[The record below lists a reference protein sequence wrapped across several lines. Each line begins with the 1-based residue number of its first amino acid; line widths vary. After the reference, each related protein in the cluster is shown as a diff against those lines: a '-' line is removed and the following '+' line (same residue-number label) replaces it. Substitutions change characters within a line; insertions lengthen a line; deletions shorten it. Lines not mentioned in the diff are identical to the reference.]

1 MTIHREELPP
11 IYGFVNGYRTEDEP
25 STIEVLKAWRAAGEP
40 LANHTWSHADLD
52 DTSSDQ
58 FILNIQANQ
67 PLLRALM
74 PAPSDDWHW
83 FRYPY
88 LNEGKT
94 LEKHREVRGWLK
106 DNHYRVVEVTLDLG
120 RLGLERA
127 LYSLLGEARC
137 CGSEGATRFLPEHG

>member
-1 MTIHREELPP
+1 MKTSLLLAMALMFASVANAQTASLQPLAITFDDLPAHGKHPPNVSRREIIQSFLTTIHREELPT

-58 FILNIQANQ
+58 FIHNIQANQ

-83 FRYPY
+83 FR
-88 LNEGKT
+88 
-94 LEKHREVRGWLK
+94 
-106 DNHYRVVEVTLDLG
+106 
-120 RLGLERA
+120 
-127 LYSLLGEARC
+127 
-137 CGSEGATRFLPEHG
+137 